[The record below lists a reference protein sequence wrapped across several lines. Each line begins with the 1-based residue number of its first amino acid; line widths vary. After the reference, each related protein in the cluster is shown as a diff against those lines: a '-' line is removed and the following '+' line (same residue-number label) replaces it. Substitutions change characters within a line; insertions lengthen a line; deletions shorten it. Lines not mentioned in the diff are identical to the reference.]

1 MQGNFRNTQKIEII
15 TYIVMAVILLAGV
28 YYLFYYDPV
37 NYVVL
42 IAEDKW
48 AEYGTFVSFFIAGVL
63 LLLLASKQGA
73 YLPRSIWLVIGLLAI
88 FIAGEEV
95 SWGQRVFDIKTP
107 SSIKQYNSQNELTL
121 HNFKTFQDANKKL
134 PAVLAYLILLWALLS
149 LALTLFMRPLKQT
162 LLKMG
167 IPVLPM
173 KLVPVFMLVPFFYL
187 YFPTAKADELG
198 ELFLGLAVMFWVID
212 LFFIHYREQDFNQS
226 AFLVSTI
233 GALILVLSLS
243 VSLTALHA
251 RPMPWRLN
259 IMAVRD
265 YPQFGMYQQS
275 EVIYDYI
282 YQHPEVGLRSNTHK
296 DQLKMQRMAKI
307 YPDPA
312 EKVFNKK
319 QLRWRRV
326 KRKL

>member
-1 MQGNFRNTQKIEII
+1 MQDNFENIQKFQSTIYAAISL
-15 TYIVMAVILLAGV
+15 MLLAGV
-28 YYLFYYDPV
+28 YYLFHYDPV

-48 AEYGTFVSFFIAGVL
+48 AEYGTFVSFFVAGVL
-63 LLLLASKQGA
+63 LLLLAFKQGA
-73 YLPRSIWLVIGLLAI
+73 YLPRGIWLVIGLLAI

-121 HNFKTFQDANKKL
+121 HNFKSLRDANKKL

-149 LALTLFMRPLKQT
+149 ITLTLFMRPLKET

-173 KLVPVFMLVPFFYL
+173 KLLPIFLLIPFFYL

-212 LFFIHYREQDFNQS
+212 LFFIHYREQDFNKPT
-226 AFLVSTI
+226 FLVSII
-233 GALILVLSLS
+233 GALILVLGLS

-275 EVIYDYI
+275 EMIYQYI
-282 YQHPEVGLRSNTHK
+282 YQNPEIGLRSNTRK
-296 DQLKMQRMAKI
+296 DQAKMQRMAEI

-312 EKVFNKK
+312 EKAFNKK
-319 QLRWRRV
+319 QLRWRRI